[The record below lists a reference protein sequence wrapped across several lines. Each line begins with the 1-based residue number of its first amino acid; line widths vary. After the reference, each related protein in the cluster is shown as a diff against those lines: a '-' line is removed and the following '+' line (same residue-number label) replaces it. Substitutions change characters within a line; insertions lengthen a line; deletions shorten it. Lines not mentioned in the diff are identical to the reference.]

1 MSEKEQRRKPLLTIR
16 TDLYEQEHVDKFLAI
31 KKKYMLDNNTE
42 VIRSMIRELFEE
54 IQKEKSSVSLSL
66 KEK

>member
-54 IQKEKSSVSLSL
+54 IQKEKSSVGLSL